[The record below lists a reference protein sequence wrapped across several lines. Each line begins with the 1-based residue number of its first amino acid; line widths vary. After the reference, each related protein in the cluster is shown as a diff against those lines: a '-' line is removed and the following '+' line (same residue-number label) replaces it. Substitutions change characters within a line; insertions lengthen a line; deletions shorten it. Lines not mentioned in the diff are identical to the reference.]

1 MQEFSVQPHGCDL
14 AGLPLMIFGGP
25 SFGRNP
31 TDARMLIGIFAAL
44 LSFTFLKIAG
54 EPSVD
59 RAIAFEAQMNEA
71 KAQARKEEAAAKGCP
86 LRWRG
91 RNRNLSAGLSR
102 PGLVY

>member
-1 MQEFSVQPHGCDL
+1 L
-14 AGLPLMIFGGP
+14 AGTLLTRG
-25 SFGRNP
+25 
-31 TDARMLIGIFAAL
+31 MLIGIFAAL

-86 LRWRG
+86 LRWRE